1 MKNGKKILKIELLVC
16 IILLLSSTLSGQ
28 SNTNTEKDTLR
39 QHLIRQVNPYLK
51 GVSWIKELIK
61 IDTSKSPRTVR
72 LAPLAKIDANW
83 LQTAD
88 CGRKVTDEWVHDW
101 GSLGS
106 GPSYDIFPYYFF
118 HNSQICHVFGFMS
131 KDSIGIIWGLMNF
144 DTTVIILNRLGFKS
158 RPNDYLL
165 DVFTLSKQYHVEP
178 YVQTLYLR
186 TKTGKQ
192 TILDDVKGEYF
203 DHTSNSNSN
212 RKPKLTAI
220 INDSMVYA
228 LNRWWRIQFK
238 NEIDVHVQKVYRI
251 FAIDLKT
258 NRPGYF
264 LLRDGIGGR
273 KWSLSLTIE
282 RSPIVGRREYF
293 ELGEKELKDPMQ
305 RFRQFIRVLKFG
317 AYFTVVTAVIIFYFL
332 YFTQKKRRQQQQTQL
347 SLAGL
352 RAQLNPHFLFNT
364 LTSIQDLMNQDNKPA
379 ANRYFN
385 EMAQL
390 LRYVVDSS
398 VEETTNLASEVAA
411 LEKYCSLEA
420 LRTSFDYH
428 FDIRSEIDLQ
438 NTEIP
443 TMLLQPFVENAILH
457 GLRPSSIPKDLQ
469 ISMWP
474 EGEDRIGISIID
486 NGIGIDASEASHQD
500 SPLKRSHRGINTTR
514 KRIELLNIGKK
525 QKITLTIA
533 DRSQLK
539 ANQKGTLVQL
549 SIPI

>member
-1 MKNGKKILKIELLVC
+1 MVFNHEWSILHQSGIDAIVGPAYRILAKNKETQELGYFTIKIAGSPGVTWQLSLFQPEQKTYFVIGERKMKDSYKYQRLAKKILYYLA
-16 IILLLSSTLSGQ
+16 II
-28 SNTNTEKDTLR
+28 
-39 QHLIRQVNPYLK
+39 I
-51 GVSWIKELIK
+51 
-61 IDTSKSPRTVR
+61 
-72 LAPLAKIDANW
+72 
-83 LQTAD
+83 
-88 CGRKVTDEWVHDW
+88 
-101 GSLGS
+101 GS
-106 GPSYDIFPYYFF
+106 GSALVLVIVYF
-118 HNSQICHVFGFMS
+118 
-131 KDSIGIIWGLMNF
+131 
-144 DTTVIILNRLGFKS
+144 
-158 RPNDYLL
+158 
-165 DVFTLSKQYHVEP
+165 
-178 YVQTLYLR
+178 VQRRRKHQQLR
-186 TKTGKQ
+186 TQ
-192 TILDDVKGEYF
+192 
-203 DHTSNSNSN
+203 
-212 RKPKLTAI
+212 
-220 INDSMVYA
+220 MA
-228 LNRWWRIQFK
+228 L
-238 NEIDVHVQKVYRI
+238 
-251 FAIDLKT
+251 
-258 NRPGYF
+258 
-264 LLRDGIGGR
+264 
-273 KWSLSLTIE
+273 S
-282 RSPIVGRREYF
+282 
-293 ELGEKELKDPMQ
+293 
-305 RFRQFIRVLKFG
+305 
-317 AYFTVVTAVIIFYFL
+317 
-332 YFTQKKRRQQQQTQL
+332 
-347 SLAGL
+347 GL

-364 LTSIQDLMNQDNKPA
+364 LTSIQDLVNQENKSA